1 MNVTTVSA
9 NIKYSAEAK
18 GAWRTIE
25 LGAEAAVAPNEDW
38 HIAQEQ
44 LYHRLGQQ
52 MKSLWNNGS
61 GSGKALSGSESHV
74 QPTPPTS
81 SPPLSPSF
89 QSITAPHTRHHSSG
103 TRRTDKP
110 GAATGKETTGVR
122 RTERV
127 PEGAVGQHNGE
138 LLVHLPTVF
147 KERANGRVR

>member
-1 MNVTTVSA
+1 MGRNGPSQKGADIMNVHIVSA
-9 NIKYSAEAK
+9 NIRYSAEAK

-81 SPPLSPSF
+81 SLFFTQLPEHCCPTHQTSF
-89 QSITAPHTRHHSSG
+89 KRYEKNGQTWYSHRQG
-103 TRRTDKP
+103 NDWC
-110 GAATGKETTGVR
+110 KENR
-122 RTERV
+122 
-127 PEGAVGQHNGE
+127 EGA
-138 LLVHLPTVF
+138 
-147 KERANGRVR
+147 